1 MFAKVFKRGL
11 IAVAPIALTVALL
24 QWLFSTLEGI
34 FSVPIKAIIG
44 EQYYFKGMGIAVAL
58 VLIILVGFL
67 INSWIMQRLSSWG
80 ESIVTKIPLVKTLYN
95 SIGEM
100 MGYFSSGGAQK
111 QTGVVIV
118 EYLGMKVVGLVTRE
132 TFEGLPKEIGQESEI
147 IVYIPLSYQIG
158 GLTVVVPK
166 ASVKYI
172 NMTVEEGMR
181 FCMTAGMLNQNKKSV
196 E

>member
-132 TFEGLPKEIGQESEI
+132 TFEGLPQEIGQESEI

-166 ASVKYI
+166 SSVKYI

-181 FCMTAGMLNQNKKSV
+181 FCMTAGMLNQNKKLP